1 MTGVAYMNSCMPN
14 CMRNF
19 KSLYFVVH
27 EENRRPHD
35 MECKPIMTIRTGKQ
49 TRETEREG
57 VNCPETAY

>member
-1 MTGVAYMNSCMPN
+1 MNSCMPN

-35 MECKPIMTIRTGKQ
+35 MECKPIMTIRTGKK

-57 VNCPETAY
+57 VNCPETA